1 MQGSV
6 KYADCV
12 NSDMTEAKYWIKL
25 CPSSSNLKMTPA
37 MIKNFNKSNM
47 KKLTGKNVLYDLAG
61 FSDSIESKSY
71 GSYAYA
77 YGICV
82 RRSMLWSDTDSSEP
96 LTAIYVGE
104 PVVILEE
111 KGAWYRVCCVYY
123 EGWINSETIALCNRT
138 EWTRSAGYRRIYD
151 SCSSSLTCGSCNF
164 IVVTG
169 DYITLPHISELSGL
183 RLDMGVVLELTS
195 PNEYFG
201 MYYNYIVKVPSRNPQ
216 GRLEYITTGIPISE
230 DVSKGYLDYTGA
242 NVLIQAFKTLGNVY
256 GWAGSLYS
264 RDCSSLVMDVH
275 RCFGIIM
282 PRDVSGQMLI
292 SEVRSC
298 DSEDILK
305 KLQPG
310 DILGFPGH
318 TMIYAGCAYADCSEN
333 VCCCGSNRTD
343 YTGCG
348 QKHYVISATGGKYS
362 SCILN
367 TLCIKRKDGTT
378 WMENVTYG
386 KLPVC

>member
-1 MQGSV
+1 MKKAV
-6 KYADCV
+6 KFTDCV
-12 NSDMTEAKYWIKL
+12 SPAMTEAEYWIRL
-25 CPSSSNLKMTPA
+25 CPSSNRLKMTQSQ
-37 MIKNFNKSNM
+37 IKVFNKTNM
-47 KKLTGKNVLYDLAG
+47 NKLAGKNVLYDLAG
-61 FSDSIESKSY
+61 FSDFIENKADSFPY
-71 GSYAYA
+71 V

-82 RRSMLWSDTDSSEP
+82 RRSMLWSDTGETEP

-104 PVVILEE
+104 PVVILEK
-111 KGAWYRVCCVYY
+111 KGTWYRICCVYY
-123 EGWINSETIALCNRT
+123 EGWINSETIALCT
-138 EWTRSAGYRRIYD
+138 KKEWTQSAGYRRIYGGGNI
-151 SCSSSLTCGSCNF
+151 CSTCNNSDYSDF

-183 RLDMGVVLELTS
+183 RLDMGVVLELAA
-195 PNEYFG
+195 PGEYYG
-201 MYYNYIVKVPSRNPQ
+201 MYYNYMVKVPSRNSQ

-230 DVSKGYLDYTGA
+230 DVTQGYIDYTGA
-242 NVLIQAFKTLGNVY
+242 NVLRQAFKTLGNVY

-292 SEVRSC
+292 SEVHSYDGR
-298 DSEDILK
+298 DILK

-318 TMIYAGCAYADCSEN
+318 TMIY
-333 VCCCGSNRTD
+333 
-343 YTGCG
+343 TGCTCADFKG
-348 QKHYVISATGGKYS
+348 NHTDCEPIRYVISATGGKYN
-362 SCILN
+362 SCILS
-367 TLCIKRKDGTT
+367 TLCIRRKDGTT
-378 WMENVTYG
+378 WMENITYG